1 MLLDDSLL
9 LTDYSTHQS
18 AAGLR
23 PSSIRQSGYNLARAS
38 RWMMSVR
45 KTSLSAATPLDIT
58 ALMAHK
64 LTECKGVTVQGIWH
78 HLHAM
83 YAWRESMLEIPSP
96 MKKVPRPK
104 ADKPL
109 PKALRPE
116 QVKAFL
122 ESIQHWTPQG
132 CRDRAFFQTM
142 YESGMRVGEV
152 AGLRLGDLNL
162 AGMEIS
168 VRDTKG
174 RRDRIVP
181 IGRGAQMRLS
191 QWLEKREMLLPTDD
205 SVWIAPRT
213 GKPVGTAVWVK
224 RAHQLGLEQGIS
236 SHQLRHSFAT
246 HLLEG
251 GADIRSVQVM
261 MGHASVVQT
270 QQYDRVVN
278 ARLHSNRDLLPAF

>member
-9 LTDYSTHQS
+9 LTDYKTHQE
-18 AAGLR
+18 ALGLR
-23 PSSIRQSGYNLARAS
+23 PSSIRQSGYNLSRAS
-38 RWMMSVR
+38 RWLISVR
-45 KTSLSAATPLDIT
+45 RTTISAATAMDIT

-64 LTECKGVTVQGIWH
+64 LRECKAVTVQGTWH
-78 HLHAM
+78 HLHAL
-83 YAWRESMLEIPSP
+83 YAWREDMIGTPSP

-122 ESIQHWTPQG
+122 ESIQSWTAQG
-132 CRDRAFFQTM
+132 TRDRAFFQLM

-152 AGLRLGDLNL
+152 ASLEVSDLDL
-162 AGMEIS
+162 AAGEVR

-174 RRDRIVP
+174 RRDRVAL
-181 IGRGAQMRLS
+181 IGQGAKMWLAR
-191 QWLEKREMLLPTDD
+191 WLERREEALPTAGAL
-205 SVWIAPRT
+205 WIAPRT
-213 GKPVGTAVWVK
+213 GKPVHTAVWVK

-246 HLLEG
+246 HLLEN
-251 GADIRSVQVM
+251 GADIRAVQEL
-261 MGHASVVQT
+261 MGHSSVVQT
-270 QQYDRVVN
+270 QRYDRVISARRRN
-278 ARLHSNRDLLPAF
+278 ARDLLPSF